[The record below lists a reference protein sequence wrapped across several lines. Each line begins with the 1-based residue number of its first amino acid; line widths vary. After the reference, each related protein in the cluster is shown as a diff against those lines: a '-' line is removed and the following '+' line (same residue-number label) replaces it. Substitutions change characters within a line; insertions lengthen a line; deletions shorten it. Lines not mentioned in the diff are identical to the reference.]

1 MNVSVGSTVSEG
13 TEFEVC
19 GVLLDVGSGLEREIE
34 LILTIEDTSMD
45 MVFVFKGNGLLIE
58 ACDVIVAG

>member
-19 GVLLDVGSGLEREIE
+19 GVLVDVGSGLEREIE
-34 LILTIEDTSMD
+34 LILTIEDASMD
-45 MVFVFKGNGLLIE
+45 MLFVNN
-58 ACDVIVAG
+58 